1 MSNGRIFYHLFSEQ
15 AIYTRNLIE
24 SILENL
30 NNVVYQEN
38 RLRQNQKDICKLSVE
53 YIGYYKAKQLFTF
66 LDNRVDL
73 IIKLV
78 KSAKSGIPSELDSS
92 IRDIFSF
99 SDIIAKFLSEIS
111 NIIQYDNTNQNLNSL
126 NQYII
131 DMTLSHL
138 GEKYLNEIKIFDEFH
153 QEMLSLS
160 DMFSN
165 SFPKV
170 NHNTG
175 DSDWSM
181 LLFIIL
187 FVFIILIILYL
198 IHKYST
204 YKVGY
209 NIDISVIHPASL
221 SIN

>member
-24 SILENL
+24 SLLEDL
-30 NNVVYQEN
+30 NNALHQEN
-38 RLRQNQKDICKLSVE
+38 RLRQNQKDICKLSE
-53 YIGYYKAKQLFTF
+53 DYIGHYKAKQLFTF

-78 KSAKSGIPSELDSS
+78 RSVKMGIPSELDNS
-92 IRDIFSF
+92 IRNMFSF
-99 SDIIAKFLSEIS
+99 SNTIAKFLSEIT
-111 NIIQYDNTNQNLNSL
+111 NLLDYNNTNQNLNAL

-131 DMTLSHL
+131 DMTLAHV

-160 DMFSN
+160 YMFSN
-165 SFPKV
+165 AFPKV
-170 NHNTG
+170 NHDSG

-181 LLFIIL
+181 LIFIIF
-187 FVFIILIILYL
+187 FVFIILISFYL
-198 IHKYST
+198 IHEFYILKD
-204 YKVGY
+204 GY
-209 NIDISVIHPASL
+209 NVDMSIVHPASL
-221 SIN
+221 NIR